1 MRCPLCQARR
11 PKRQCPAL
19 GRTICAV
26 CCATSRLVEIACPP
40 ACGYLAAAASHPPA
54 ATRRQQE
61 RDLALL
67 MPVVQGLSDPQSE
80 LLSLV
85 FSLLARHSAEELVAP
100 RDADL
105 LDGVSALLATY
116 ETARR
121 GVIYEHRP
129 ATLPGQ
135 RVMGD
140 LTALFAEAARQA
152 GRSVDGDA
160 ILALQRVGQL
170 GESVRKA
177 SPDSDTAFVALLRRV
192 SAGAAGSEPGRAA
205 ARPALIMP

>member
-1 MRCPLCQARR
+1 MGAKVERICRVLGCRGKAPLDRARR
-11 PKRQCPAL
+11 SQGAESLHQLRIHRSVSSN
-19 GRTICAV
+19 GRT
-26 CCATSRLVEIACPP
+26 
-40 ACGYLAAAASHPPA
+40 
-54 ATRRQQE
+54 QE
-61 RDLALL
+61 R
-67 MPVVQGLSDPQSE
+67 VT
-80 LLSLV
+80 
-85 FSLLARHSAEELVAP
+85 P

-177 SPDSDTAFVALLRRV
+177 SPDSTTAFGALLRRV
-192 SAGAAGSEPGRAA
+192 SAGAAGSEAGRAA
-205 ARPALIMP
+205 ARPALIVP